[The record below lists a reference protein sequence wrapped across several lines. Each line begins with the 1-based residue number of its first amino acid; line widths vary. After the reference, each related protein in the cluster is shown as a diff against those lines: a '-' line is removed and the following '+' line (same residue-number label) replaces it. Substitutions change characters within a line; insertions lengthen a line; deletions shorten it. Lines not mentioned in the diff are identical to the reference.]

1 MMLYVVI
8 YDISDDKRRKRVFN
22 LLEGYGRRVQFSAF
36 ECVLNDRKF
45 EELRARLVKVV
56 KMDEDSVRFYPISR
70 HTLGQVV
77 IWGEPPLTQ
86 MSGSVVV

>member
-1 MMLYVVI
+1 MLLYLVI
-8 YDISDDKRRKRVFN
+8 YDISDDKRRRRVFN

-36 ECVLNDRKF
+36 ECVLTDRKF
-45 EELRARLVKVV
+45 EELRTRLVKVV
-56 KMDEDSVRFYPISR
+56 KMDVDSVRFYPISK

>member
-8 YDISDDKRRKRVFN
+8 YDVSDDKRRKRVFN

-36 ECVLNDRKF
+36 ECLLNDRKF
-45 EELRARLVKVV
+45 EELRVRLAKVV
-56 KMDEDSVRFYPISR
+56 KMSDDSVRFYPISR

-77 IWGEPPLTQ
+77 IWGETPLSQPP
-86 MSGSVVV
+86 SSVIV